1 MDELRT
7 TDDPKATVPSP
18 ASPRGS
24 RSGWRRPVV
33 LAGAGVALSVGLAA
47 GGYGIASATTQSSP
61 LSALASSA
69 SAKPSKAPPSRPGP
83 RGWGGAFGGGSH
95 GASAGHGGFG
105 AGLGV
110 PGGVVKSISSNSVT
124 ITRPG
129 ASAVTVTTNS
139 STRYREGLVKVSR
152 SALAVGEHVF
162 VFTAITS
169 PVPASG
175 GSATATASTTHAA
188 SEIDII
194 LPELSGQV
202 VSVSSSTIVV
212 QDSEG
217 FWRTV
222 SVSSATVYE
231 SAGKT
236 TNESSVKKGELV
248 SASGTIESNH
258 TTLKASAVA
267 LEGTGNRPVSFPP
280 GAASFGA
287 QGGLGSGSPG
297 PGAVGYG
304 PGVVPQGGSLQ

>member
-1 MDELRT
+1 M
-7 TDDPKATVPSP
+7 
-18 ASPRGS
+18 
-24 RSGWRRPVV
+24 
-33 LAGAGVALSVGLAA
+33 
-47 GGYGIASATTQSSP
+47 
-61 LSALASSA
+61 
-69 SAKPSKAPPSRPGP
+69 
-83 RGWGGAFGGGSH
+83 
-95 GASAGHGGFG
+95 
-105 AGLGV
+105 
-110 PGGVVKSISSNSVT
+110 KSISSNSVT

-188 SEIDII
+188 SDII